1 MKNYIAFLRAI
12 NVGGHR
18 KIKMADLRAL
28 IESLGFQ
35 NVKTYIQSGNTVFA
49 APPEQRDELANI
61 IKKQIEDS
69 FGHDVQVLIREPEEL
84 KNILAGFPFKEKDG
98 WKGYIGFLSDKPD
111 SESIKNL
118 ESQSSAIEQFKISD
132 DNLYVF
138 VDKETNQKANFSNG
152 FIEKELGL
160 HATTRNLRTVQKI
173 LNMASADTQK

>member
-61 IKKQIEDS
+61 IKK
-69 FGHDVQVLIREPEEL
+69 
-84 KNILAGFPFKEKDG
+84 
-98 WKGYIGFLSDKPD
+98 
-111 SESIKNL
+111 
-118 ESQSSAIEQFKISD
+118 
-132 DNLYVF
+132 
-138 VDKETNQKANFSNG
+138 
-152 FIEKELGL
+152 
-160 HATTRNLRTVQKI
+160 
-173 LNMASADTQK
+173 